1 MPRLLPDPAG
11 LVPSQATALGLPRVW
26 RTAPQIPD
34 GAEQPPFPMTSP
46 SHLLIWFSSLPSQ
59 VTFSID
65 FWLPVHG
72 SLATPIQSFPFSPR
86 QGDAS

>member
-1 MPRLLPDPAG
+1 
-11 LVPSQATALGLPRVW
+11 
-26 RTAPQIPD
+26 
-34 GAEQPPFPMTSP
+34 MTSP
-46 SHLLIWFSSLPSQ
+46 SHLPIWFSSLPSQ